1 MTHKRIMIKLS
12 GEILG
17 RKADVQ
23 GQKGEVGGI
32 DHQAIEHVCRELHKV
47 CEHGYE
53 VACVI
58 GGGNFFR
65 GSLFHQFGIERAAAD
80 YMGMLATCINGLA
93 LQAVLESQFNRHCRV
108 LSAITMKELAEDY
121 IQRKAIKHLKRK
133 RIVLFVGGT
142 GNPLFTTDT
151 AASLRALE
159 IGASIILK
167 GTMVDGI
174 YDQDPQI
181 YSDAKKFHHL
191 SYLDI
196 ISKKL
201 SVMDATSIT
210 MCMES
215 DMPIKVFNLSLK
227 DCILRA
233 IEDPTF
239 GTLVSHHPPHEK
251 D

>member
-1 MTHKRIMIKLS
+1 MAAGRVMIKLS
-12 GEILG
+12 GEMLG
-17 RKADVQ
+17 RSPHGD
-23 GQKGEVGGI
+23 GETGGI
-32 DHQAIEHVCRELHKV
+32 NHEAIEHVCAELSKV
-47 CEHGYE
+47 CDHGYE

-65 GSLFHQFGIERAAAD
+65 GSLFSQFGIERATAD

-93 LQAVLESQFNRHCRV
+93 LQAVLEAKYQKFTRV
-108 LSAITMKELAEDY
+108 LSAIAMKELAEDY

-174 YDQDPQI
+174 YDKDPQLHH
-181 YSDAKKFHHL
+181 DAKKFHQL
-191 SYLDI
+191 SYLDM
-196 ISKKL
+196 ISKNL
-201 SVMDATSIT
+201 SVMDATAIT
-210 MCMES
+210 MCMEAA
-215 DMPIKVFNLSLK
+215 MPIKVFNLAK
-227 DCILRA
+227 TDCILRA
-233 IEDPTF
+233 LDDPTF
-239 GTLVSHHPPHEK
+239 GTLVSHVAAETPV
-251 D
+251 